1 MLTPNARTILEQQVT
16 AGKVVQL
23 ATLDGDGSP
32 YVCNVWFASAF
43 TPDRLWFI
51 SRPNRLHCAN
61 IRADARVAGAIVAIE
76 LDALGQP
83 VQGVAFKG
91 TARELPNTGINEQ
104 TQHYVPRGPKAANA
118 IDPQRLANGEAHH
131 RVYEISVASWVLYDE
146 ANFGKDPRQEVAV
159 R

>member
-76 LDALGQP
+76 IDALGQP

-91 TARELPNTGINEQ
+91 TARELPTTGINEQ
-104 TQHYVPRGPKAANA
+104 IQHYVTRWPKAANA